1 MYLSASHGCDQSQ
14 HWLLKRQ
21 KINQHEE
28 EIMSLC
34 WKQGELLIRDSL
46 EQLPDPKPPYTTLA
60 STVRNLER
68 KGYLS
73 HRMYGT
79 VNIYKP
85 IISQE
90 AYSKRSINRLV
101 STFFGGSVGSFLS
114 FMVKEKNISEKEIS
128 ELQDLIDKMDKP
140 SS

>member
-1 MYLSASHGCDQSQ
+1 MEEL
-14 HWLLKRQ
+14 
-21 KINQHEE
+21 NQHEE
-28 EIMSLC
+28 EIMSLF
-34 WKQGELLIRDSL
+34 WKQGELLIRDIL

-101 STFFGGSVGSFLS
+101 SLEVRLGGFYPSWSKRKISLRKKSV
-114 FMVKEKNISEKEIS
+114 NCRI
-128 ELQDLIDKMDKP
+128 
-140 SS
+140 

>member
-1 MYLSASHGCDQSQ
+1 MEEL
-14 HWLLKRQ
+14 
-21 KINQHEE
+21 NQHEE
-28 EIMSLC
+28 EIMSLF
-34 WKQGELLIRDSL
+34 WKQGELLIRDIL

-68 KGYLS
+68 KGYLA

-85 IISQE
+85 IVNQE

-140 SS
+140 TK

>member
-1 MYLSASHGCDQSQ
+1 MEEL
-14 HWLLKRQ
+14 
-21 KINQHEE
+21 NQHEE
-28 EIMSLC
+28 QIMTIF
-34 WKQGELLIRDSL
+34 WTNGELLIRDVL
-46 EQLPDPKPPYTTLA
+46 DQLPDPKPPYTTLA

-114 FMVKEKNISEKEIS
+114 FMVKEKNISEKEIT
-128 ELQDLIDKMDKP
+128 ELQELIDKMDKP

>member
-1 MYLSASHGCDQSQ
+1 MEEL
-14 HWLLKRQ
+14 
-21 KINQHEE
+21 NQHEE
-28 EIMSLC
+28 EIMSLL
-34 WKQGELLIRDSL
+34 WKQGELLIRDIL

-85 IISQE
+85 IIDQE
-90 AYSKRSINRLV
+90 SYSKRSINRLV
-101 STFFGGSVGSFLS
+101 STFFGGSIGSFLS
-114 FMVKEKNISEKEIS
+114 FMVKEKNISEKDIN

-140 SS
+140 SK

>member
-1 MYLSASHGCDQSQ
+1 MSPMEEL
-14 HWLLKRQ
+14 
-21 KINQHEE
+21 NQHEE
-28 EIMSLC
+28 EIMSLF
-34 WKQGELLIRDSL
+34 WKQGELLIRDVLDRL
-46 EQLPDPKPPYTTLA
+46 EDPKPPYTTLA
-60 STVRNLER
+60 STIRNLER

-85 IISQE
+85 IINQE

-101 STFFGGSVGSFLS
+101 STFFGGSVGNFLS
-114 FMVKEKNISEKEIS
+114 FMVKEKNISEKEIN

-140 SS
+140 SE

>member
-1 MYLSASHGCDQSQ
+1 MEEL
-14 HWLLKRQ
+14 
-21 KINQHEE
+21 NQHEE
-28 EIMSLC
+28 EIMSLF
-34 WKQGELLIRDSL
+34 WKQGELLIRDIL
-46 EQLPDPKPPYTTLA
+46 EQLPDPQPPYTTLA
-60 STVRNLER
+60 STIRNLEK

-85 IISQE
+85 IITKE
-90 AYSKRSINRLV
+90 EYSKRSINRLV

-114 FMVKEKNISEKEIS
+114 FMVKEKNISEKEIT
-128 ELQDLIDKMDKP
+128 ELQELIDKMDKP

>member
-1 MYLSASHGCDQSQ
+1 MEEL
-14 HWLLKRQ
+14 
-21 KINQHEE
+21 NQHEE
-28 EIMSLC
+28 EIMSLL
-34 WKQGELLIRDSL
+34 WKQGELLIRDIL

-85 IISQE
+85 IIDQE
-90 AYSKRSINRLV
+90 SYSKRSINRLV
-101 STFFGGSVGSFLS
+101 STFFGGSIGSFLS
-114 FMVKEKNISEKEIS
+114 FMVKEKNISEKDIN
-128 ELQDLIDKMDKP
+128 ELQDLIDKIDKP
-140 SS
+140 SK

>member
-1 MYLSASHGCDQSQ
+1 MEEL
-14 HWLLKRQ
+14 
-21 KINQHEE
+21 NQHEE
-28 EIMSLC
+28 QIMTIF
-34 WKQGELLIRDSL
+34 WTNGELLIRDVL
-46 EQLPDPKPPYTTLA
+46 DQLPDPKPPYTTLA

-85 IISQE
+85 IINQE
-90 AYSKRSINRLV
+90 SYSKRSINRLV

-114 FMVKEKNISEKEIS
+114 FMVKEKNISEKEIT
-128 ELQDLIDKMDKP
+128 ELQELIDKMDKP